1 MELALDI
8 FNYVLSTILV
18 GVSITWI
25 LLIRSMWVSF
35 RDAPFLDRFEVKP
48 HSKPKVSVILPARN
62 EAGFIEK
69 CLNSLVEQDYENYE
83 IISVDDRS
91 EDNTGQII
99 KKIAEKNSKVI
110 HVLADP
116 KPEKWMGKNW
126 ACFEGFKR
134 ATGELLLFTDADTKH
149 SKEMVSL
156 SVSHLLSEGLD
167 ALTVIPKMLCLDRWT
182 KITLPMLSTFLHTRF
197 SALRVND
204 PSKKTGYFFGSF
216 FIIKRKTYESV
227 GTHEGVKSELVEDG
241 VLGKKVK
248 EAGFKMKMVRGEHLL
263 EAVWARDWSTLWN
276 GLKRLVIPL
285 YLQSKKIAVGIF
297 FAVLFLLFMP
307 FPILA
312 YSIPFANMVESFS
325 VLFSVSVISVI
336 LLYIAAILV
345 AKEGLSLSLS
355 HALLGLVGGF
365 IIVSGFASGIL
376 QAKSNT
382 AVMWR
387 GRTYSLAD
395 QTQNS
400 INV

>member
-8 FNYVLSTILV
+8 FNYVLSAILV
-18 GVSITWI
+18 AVSITWI
-25 LLIRSMWVSF
+25 LLIRSMWISLS
-35 RDAPFLDRFEVKP
+35 DAPFLDRFDAKP

-69 CLNSLVEQDYENYE
+69 CLNSLVDQDYENYE
-83 IISVDDRS
+83 IIAVDDS
-91 EDNTGQII
+91 SQDNTGQII
-99 KKIAEKNSKVI
+99 KKIAEKNPKVI
-110 HVLADP
+110 RVLADP
-116 KPEKWMGKNW
+116 KPEKWIGKNW

-149 SKEMVSL
+149 SKEMISL
-156 SVSHLLSEGLD
+156 SVSHLSSEGLD

-216 FIIKRKTYESV
+216 FIMKRKTYESV

-241 VLGKKVK
+241 ALGKKVK

-276 GLKRLVIPL
+276 GLKRLMIPL
-285 YLQSKKIAVGIF
+285 YLQNKKIAVGIF

-307 FPILA
+307 FPMLA
-312 YSIPFANMVESFS
+312 YSTLFATTSMSFS
-325 VLFSVSVISVI
+325 TLFVISLISVI
-336 LLYIAAILV
+336 LVYIAAILE
-345 AKEGLSLSLS
+345 AKKGLWLGIV
-355 HALLGLVGGF
+355 HALLGPIGSF
-365 IIVSGFASGIL
+365 IIVSGFAAGML
-376 QAKSNT
+376 QAKSKS

-387 GRTYSLAD
+387 GRTYSMTK
-395 QTQNS
+395 QIQNS